1 MLSLLSSVFIAQA
14 TPTSLVSQQ
23 YLIQPQEIRT
33 LPGELNK
40 VNVFN
45 SNSPEVVQTE
55 GILLSTFPGSRMR
68 FPNAH
73 LQQTLE
79 GRFDLFTHHIARPQA
94 KGRMLYQG
102 VIVYNPSDRLVRVRV
117 LQAASYLT
125 NPDAPF
131 INLPSILEDRWGRF
145 FSGPG
150 SRLMGEILR
159 GYNDPHFPN
168 QIVIPPG
175 QSRMLFGVPIPNSS
189 ARSTFMRLD
198 SSGSIYVAN
207 LAMYGKPN
215 TSGGATKTANVGSIR
230 NRQTAFREPTLEEWQ
245 KLLLEGGL
253 VYPRDIPPTPLDDP
267 TIEKT
272 IYGRVSGIS
281 VGSEWVATLVDP
293 GTSDLSIPARGKAF
307 SYPLSTVNQGTH
319 GTQQIQSAPML
330 VRYPDTAFLAH
341 GNYAVHYNLT
351 LPLVNNTEQPQT
363 ITISIQ
369 TPIKQDEYSDRLF
382 FREPP
387 QGQVFFRGPV
397 RVEYK
402 DDRGLITRRY
412 FHIIQRQGQQGQPM
426 ITLNLEPGESREV
439 NIDFLYPPDATPPQV
454 LTVRSM
460 DSYYI
465 SPRDRR
471 PRPLGNQMLPR

>member
-1 MLSLLSSVFIAQA
+1 MLSLLSSVVIAQA
-14 TPTSLVSQQ
+14 TTPASLVGQR
-23 YLIQPQEIRT
+23 YLVQPQEIRT
-33 LPGELNK
+33 LPGELNQ

-94 KGRMLYQG
+94 KGKMFYQG
-102 VIVYNPSDRLVRVRV
+102 VIVYNPGDRLVRIRV

-131 INLPSILEDRWGRF
+131 INLPSLLEDRWGRF

-159 GYNDPHFPN
+159 GYNDPHFPT

-175 QSRMLFGVPIPNSS
+175 QTRMLFGLPIPNSS

-198 SSGSIYVAN
+198 SSGPVYMAN

-215 TSGGATKTANVGSIR
+215 TSGGAIKTANARSIR
-230 NRQTAFREPTLEEWQ
+230 NRQTAFQEPTLEEWQ
-245 KLLLEGGL
+245 QLLLGAGL

-267 TIEKT
+267 TVEKT
-272 IYGRVSGIS
+272 IYGRVAGIS

-293 GTSDLSIPARGKAF
+293 GESYLSIPPRGKAF
-307 SYPLSTVNQGTH
+307 SYPLSTVNRGTH

-351 LPLVNNTEQPQT
+351 LPLVNKTEQPQT
-363 ITISIQ
+363 VTVSLQ

-426 ITLNLEPGESREV
+426 ITLNLQPGEEREV
-439 NIDFLYPPDATPPQV
+439 NIDLLYPPDATPPQV

-460 DSYYI
+460 DGYYI
-465 SPRDRR
+465 PPRNGAF
-471 PRPLGNQMLPR
+471 P